1 MFWRE
6 FLARIGNFCAQAF
19 QHARDDGVGPDQD
32 AAFLYLR
39 FQMPVA
45 NMPCKLR
52 QMNSIV
58 PPHLQ
63 QIFGL
68 GCNLNEAAILQ
79 HKAIAILQ
87 FHWLGEI
94 DKYFAAVIQNDQLA
108 PQMPR
113 LGLKLDLGPR
123 PFGNKARANK

>member
-6 FLARIGNFCAQAF
+6 FLARVDNCGAQAF
-19 QHARDDGVGPDQD
+19 QHARDDGVWPDQD

-39 FQMPVA
+39 LQMPIA

-63 QIFGL
+63 QILRL
-68 GCNLNEAAILQ
+68 GCNLNKATILQHEAVAILQ
-79 HKAIAILQ
+79 LHR
-87 FHWLGEI
+87 LGEI
-94 DKYFAAVIQNDQLA
+94 DKHFAAILKCQQFS

-113 LGLKLDLGPR
+113 LRLKLNLSPR
-123 PFGNKARANK
+123 LFGNEARANK

>member
-19 QHARDDGVGPDQD
+19 QHARDHGVWPDQD
-32 AAFLYLR
+32 TAFLYLR
-39 FQMPVA
+39 FQMPIA

-63 QIFGL
+63 QIFRL
-68 GCNLNEAAILQ
+68 GCNLNESAIHQ

-87 FHWLGEI
+87 LHRLGEI
-94 DKYFAAVIQNDQLA
+94 DKHFAAIFKPQQFA
-108 PQMPR
+108 PQVPHLR
-113 LGLKLDLGPR
+113 LKLNLGPR
-123 PFGNKARANK
+123 LFGNEARANK